1 MRHTILLLMVAGLM
15 ATGSLKAQH
24 HFKATS
30 LSEALITLDHSTER
44 YDISFVYDELE
55 DFTVTTDISKS
66 SSVPDAVR
74 QVCGF
79 YPVKVSVKGRN
90 IFVECIQKDRTKLTG
105 RLMDDHNQPVAYAN
119 ILLYHLSDST
129 VIGGGVSNEAGDFV
143 IPCSAREAYVR
154 VSCIGYKTM
163 ERTLPIGNVGTLR
176 LQTANIYLG
185 PVSVSGHAP
194 VIRSEADRLSYIV
207 SRDAFA
213 RELTAM
219 ELLNRIPMVSVTGG
233 NASILGK
240 GPAHFMLN
248 GRMVEQDGETI
259 RQKLWSMRAE
269 DIERIE
275 VISVPSGEYQT
286 EAGGYINIVLN
297 TAQSQGWR
305 ADLSGQYVKNDKW
318 SSRYTVD
325 AYSDRFNAS
334 LSYASPK
341 VDFSL
346 DLQSSYQT
354 NSVETE
360 SDYKDIRL
368 GKNCFDK
375 HSDMR
380 IARRYNNS
388 GINTL
393 LRWRP
398 SDRLELGAMLSRQL
412 PGFTMISEDESVWS
426 EANKQLYYHDKLS
439 KGEHYSNYPK
449 RNPTLT
455 QGLTAYAD
463 WKIDKRGKRLN
474 LTYNYF
480 KRKSEDETSSWVTD
494 ISKID
499 SSKMTGLFTTAK
511 TKYKLHD
518 VKLNLTMP
526 FKSFCMDA
534 GLAYTDI
541 SSPSDITNGP
551 NDFTVV
557 NTANYD
563 YRERTAAGYLTL
575 QSDFFDKRLS
585 AKAGLRFER
594 TWLEGETKTLGVY
607 SPDDIIRSE
616 ENNRTYNELL
626 PTLHLAWRLGHHRQL
641 SLAYGVGIN
650 RPNLNDMNPLQF
662 YFNKNN
668 YMQGNPAL
676 FHGKTKSLEL
686 SYTDGR
692 GLNATAYY
700 HQVENQVEWI
710 TEFYNN
716 SSDNTVLPYQMTY
729 PINCVNYEKT
739 GLNLR
744 YQYQFSP
751 QFSAMAEGE
760 AYYYDAD
767 AFYMTDSRIING
779 QKYISIPTYL
789 EVSHVIDTR
798 YNTIVVRD
806 NYGWGGRFA
815 LSADLFLNR
824 KHTWMVSGR
833 YDHWLKDYQG
843 MTRYDGYGYFSFAVR
858 CSLLR
863 DRLKLSLTATDPF
876 SQYVVNGYRT
886 YTSEG
891 GFTPFKSKL
900 FDETFR
906 TNHHITSLSLTA
918 TYSLFNRTKI
928 HYTK

>member
-1 MRHTILLLMVAGLM
+1 MRHTILLIFAGLMM

-30 LSEALITLDHSTER
+30 LSEALIALDHSTER

-55 DFTVTTDISKS
+55 DFTVTTDIRKS

-105 RLMDDHNQPVAYAN
+105 RLVDAHNQPIAYAN
-119 ILLYHLSDST
+119 ILLYHPSDST

-143 IPCSAREAYVR
+143 IPCSAHEARVK
-154 VSCIGYKTM
+154 VSCIGYKTL
-163 ERTLPIGNVGTLR
+163 ERALPIGNVGTLR

-219 ELLNRIPMVSVTGG
+219 ELLNRVPMVSVTGG

-248 GRMVEQDGETI
+248 GRMVEHDGETI

-305 ADLSGQYVKNDKW
+305 ADLSGQGIMNDGFTREH
-318 SSRYTVD
+318 SSSG
-325 AYSDRFNAS
+325 YSERLNAS
-334 LSYASPK
+334 LSYGSQK
-341 VDFSL
+341 LDFSL
-346 DLQSSYQT
+346 DLQQSWVASAKGTYT
-354 NSVETE
+354 KYSNIIHGNRKYDKSEH
-360 SDYKDIRL
+360 IRMDRHD
-368 GKNCFDK
+368 GN
-375 HSDMR
+375 
-380 IARRYNNS
+380 I
-388 GINTL
+388 GINTM

-398 SDRLELGAMLSRQL
+398 SEKLELGAMLSSQSQRL
-412 PGFTMISEDESVWS
+412 TIESEDKAYVLNDKVGRYSYNMS
-426 EANKQLYYHDKLS
+426 SNGLYP
-439 KGEHYSNYPK
+439 NYPAK
-449 RNPTLT
+449 TLN
-455 QGLTAYAD
+455 LTAYAD
-463 WKIDKRGKRLN
+463 WKLDHKGKKLN
-474 LTYNYF
+474 FSYNYF
-480 KRKSEDETSSWVTD
+480 QQKNEDKTNGWSSELKEYDPS
-494 ISKID
+494 IQ
-499 SSKMTGLFTTAK
+499 MALFTTANV
-511 TKYKLHD
+511 KYKLHD
-518 VKLNLTMP
+518 VKLNLAMP
-526 FKSFCMDA
+526 FEFVCMDA

-541 SSPSDITNGP
+541 SNPSYITNGG
-551 NDFTVV
+551 NDNYALVL
-557 NTANYD
+557 NTTDYD
-563 YRERTAAGYLTL
+563 YCERTAAAYLTL
-575 QSDFFDKRLS
+575 QRDFFGKRLS
-585 AKAGLRFER
+585 AKAGLRLER
-594 TWLEGETKTLGVY
+594 TWLEGETNTPGVY
-607 SPDDIIRSE
+607 TPDDIIRYE

-626 PTLHLAWRLGHHRQL
+626 PTLHLTWRLGRHHQL

-650 RPNLNDMNPLQF
+650 RPNLHDMNPLQF
-662 YFNKNN
+662 FFHQSY

-686 SYTDGR
+686 SYTNGR

-700 HQVENQVEWI
+700 HKAQNQVEWI
-710 TEFYNN
+710 SEFYFNT
-716 SSDNTVLPYQMTY
+716 SSKDAQPYQMTY
-729 PINCVNYEKT
+729 PINCVNYEKS
-739 GLNLR
+739 GLILR
-744 YQYQFSP
+744 YQHQFSQ

-760 AYYYDAD
+760 VYYYNAD
-767 AFYMTDSRIING
+767 AAYMTDSRIVNG
-779 QKYISIPTYL
+779 TKHMAVPT
-789 EVSHVIDTR
+789 EVKLPSDIDTR
-798 YNTIVVRD
+798 YNTIVSQRCS
-806 NYGWGGRFA
+806 GRGGRLA
-815 LSADLFLNR
+815 LSTDFFLNR

-833 YDHWLKDYQG
+833 YDHWFKDYQG
-843 MTRYDGYGYFSFAVR
+843 ITCYDGYGYFSFAVR

-863 DRLKLSLTATDPF
+863 DRLKLSLTAIDPF
-876 SQYVVNGYRT
+876 SQYIVEGSRS
-886 YTSEG
+886 YTSAG
-891 GFTPFKSKL
+891 GIYPSGTQL
-900 FDETFR
+900 FYEHF
-906 TNHHITSLSLTA
+906 HSSQHLTSVSLTA
-918 TYSLFNRTKI
+918 TYSLFNHTKI

>member
-1 MRHTILLLMVAGLM
+1 MRHTILLLIVAGLM

-30 LSEALITLDHSTER
+30 LSEALIALDHSTER

-55 DFTVTTDISKS
+55 DFTVTTDIRKS

-105 RLMDDHNQPVAYAN
+105 RLVDAHNQPIAYAN
-119 ILLYHLSDST
+119 ILLYHPSDST

-143 IPCSAREAYVR
+143 IPCSAHEARVK
-154 VSCIGYKTM
+154 VSCIGYQTL
-163 ERTLPIGNVGTLR
+163 ERALPIGNVGTLR

-185 PVSVSGHAP
+185 PVSVNGHVP
-194 VIRSEADRLSYIV
+194 VIHSEADRLSYIV

-219 ELLNRIPMVSVTGG
+219 ELLNRVPMVSVTGG

-248 GRMVEQDGETI
+248 GRMVEHDGETI

-305 ADLSGQYVKNDKW
+305 ADLSGQGIMNDGFTREH
-318 SSRYTVD
+318 SSSG
-325 AYSDRFNAS
+325 YSERLNAS
-334 LSYASPK
+334 LSYGSQK
-341 VDFSL
+341 LDFSL
-346 DLQSSYQT
+346 DLQQSWVASAKEMT
-354 NSVETE
+354 T
-360 SDYKDIRL
+360 DYTHIRQ
-368 GKNCFDK
+368 GDMIYVRFD
-375 HSDMR
+375 
-380 IARRYNNS
+380 N
-388 GINTL
+388 
-393 LRWRP
+393 LRTDRHDSNVGMNAMLRFRP
-398 SDRLELGAMLSRQL
+398 SERLELGAMLSSQSQRL
-412 PGFTMISEDESVWS
+412 TMESENELRYH
-426 EANKQLYYHDKLS
+426 ENKTMSSFYDLSSSGLYPNDPAKTVSLM
-439 KGEHYSNYPK
+439 
-449 RNPTLT
+449 
-455 QGLTAYAD
+455 AYTD
-463 WKIDKRGKRLN
+463 WKLDQKGKKLN
-474 LTYNYF
+474 FSYNYF
-480 KRKSEDETSSWVTD
+480 QRKNEDKTNGWSSMYSQYFFPQYTA
-494 ISKID
+494 
-499 SSKMTGLFTTAK
+499 LFTTANV
-511 TKYKLHD
+511 KYKIHD

-526 FKSFCMDA
+526 FKFVCIDA

-541 SSPSDITNGP
+541 SNPSYITNGG
-551 NDFTVV
+551 NDDYALVL
-557 NTANYD
+557 NTTDYD
-563 YRERTAAGYLTL
+563 YCERTAAAYLTL
-575 QSDFFDKRLS
+575 QRDFFGKRLS
-585 AKAGLRFER
+585 AKAGLRLER
-594 TWLEGETKTLGVY
+594 TWLEGETNTPGVY
-607 SPDDIIRSE
+607 TPDDIIRYE

-626 PTLHLAWRLGHHRQL
+626 PTLHLAWRLGRHHQL

-650 RPNLNDMNPLQF
+650 RPNLHDMNPLQF
-662 YFNKNN
+662 FFHKSY

-686 SYTDGR
+686 SYTNGR

-700 HQVENQVEWI
+700 HKAQNQVEWI

-716 SSDNTVLPYQMTY
+716 YNNTSKENAQPYQMAY
-729 PINCVNYEKT
+729 PINCVNYEKS
-739 GLNLR
+739 GFILR
-744 YQYQFSP
+744 YQHQFSH

-760 AYYYDAD
+760 VYYYDAD
-767 AFYMTDSRIING
+767 AAYMTDSRIVNG
-779 QKYISIPTYL
+779 TKHMAVPT
-789 EVSHVIDTR
+789 EVKLPSEIDTR
-798 YNTIVVRD
+798 YNTIVSQRCS
-806 NYGWGGRFA
+806 GWGGRLA
-815 LSADLFLNR
+815 MSTDLFLNR

-833 YDHWLKDYQG
+833 YDHWFKDYQG
-843 MTRYDGYGYFSFAVR
+843 ITCYDGYGYFSFAVR

-876 SQYVVNGYRT
+876 SQYIVEGSRS
-886 YTSEG
+886 YTSAG
-891 GFTPFKSKL
+891 GIYPSGTKL
-900 FDETFR
+900 IDEHFHTSHHL
-906 TNHHITSLSLTA
+906 TNVSLTA
-918 TYSLFNRTKI
+918 TYSLFNHTKI

>member
-1 MRHTILLLMVAGLM
+1 MRRTILLLMVAGLM

-30 LSEALITLDHSTER
+30 LSEALIALDHSTER

-55 DFTVTTDISKS
+55 DFTVTTDIRKG

-105 RLMDDHNQPVAYAN
+105 RLVDAHNQPIAYAN
-119 ILLYHLSDST
+119 ILLYHPSDST

-143 IPCSAREAYVR
+143 IPCSAHEARVK
-154 VSCIGYKTM
+154 VSCIGYKTL
-163 ERTLPIGNVGTLR
+163 ERTLPISNVGTLR

-219 ELLNRIPMVSVTGG
+219 ELLNRVPMVSVTGG

-248 GRMVEQDGETI
+248 GRMVEHDGETI

-305 ADLSGQYVKNDKW
+305 ADLSGQGIMNDSFTREH
-318 SSRYTVD
+318 SSSG
-325 AYSDRFNAS
+325 YSERLNAS
-334 LSYASPK
+334 LSYGSQK
-341 VDFSL
+341 LDFSL
-346 DLQSSYQT
+346 DLQQSWVASAKGTYT
-354 NSVETE
+354 KYSNIIHGNRKYDKSEH
-360 SDYKDIRL
+360 IRMDRHD
-368 GKNCFDK
+368 GN
-375 HSDMR
+375 
-380 IARRYNNS
+380 I
-388 GINTL
+388 GINTM

-398 SDRLELGAMLSRQL
+398 SEKLELGAMLSSQSQRL
-412 PGFTMISEDESVWS
+412 TIESEDKAYVLNDKVGRYSYNMS
-426 EANKQLYYHDKLS
+426 SNGLYP
-439 KGEHYSNYPK
+439 NYPAK
-449 RNPTLT
+449 TLN
-455 QGLTAYAD
+455 LTAYAD
-463 WKIDKRGKRLN
+463 WKLDHKGKKLN
-474 LTYNYF
+474 FSYNYF
-480 KRKSEDETSSWVTD
+480 QQKNEDKTNGWSSELKEYDPS
-494 ISKID
+494 IQ
-499 SSKMTGLFTTAK
+499 MALFTTANV
-511 TKYKLHD
+511 KYKLHD
-518 VKLNLTMP
+518 VKLNLAMP
-526 FKSFCMDA
+526 FEFVCMDA

-541 SSPSDITNGP
+541 SNPSYITNGG
-551 NDFTVV
+551 NDNYALVL
-557 NTANYD
+557 NTTDYD
-563 YRERTAAGYLTL
+563 YCERTAAAYLTL
-575 QSDFFDKRLS
+575 QRDFFGKRLS
-585 AKAGLRFER
+585 AKAGLRLER
-594 TWLEGETKTLGVY
+594 TWLEGETNTPGVY
-607 SPDDIIRSE
+607 TPDDIIRYE

-626 PTLHLAWRLGHHRQL
+626 PTLHLTWRLGRHHQL

-650 RPNLNDMNPLQF
+650 RPNLHDMNPLQF
-662 YFNKNN
+662 FFHQSY

-686 SYTDGR
+686 NYTNGR

-700 HQVENQVEWI
+700 HKARNQVEWI
-710 TEFYNN
+710 SEFYF
-716 SSDNTVLPYQMTY
+716 NTSNKDAQPYQMTY

-739 GLNLR
+739 GINLR
-744 YQYQFSP
+744 YQYLFSP

-789 EVSHVIDTR
+789 EVSHVIDAR

-843 MTRYDGYGYFSFAVR
+843 MTRYDGYGYFSFTVR

-891 GFTPFKSKL
+891 GFTPFTSKL

>member
-1 MRHTILLLMVAGLM
+1 MRRTILLLMVAGLM

-30 LSEALITLDHSTER
+30 LSEALIALDHSTER

-55 DFTVTTDISKS
+55 DFTVTTDIRKS

-105 RLMDDHNQPVAYAN
+105 RLVDAHNQPIAYAN
-119 ILLYHLSDST
+119 ILLYHPSDST

-143 IPCSAREAYVR
+143 IPCSAHEARVK
-154 VSCIGYKTM
+154 VSCIGYKTL

-185 PVSVSGHAP
+185 PVSVSGHAS

-219 ELLNRIPMVSVTGG
+219 ELLNRVPMVSVTGG

-248 GRMVEQDGETI
+248 GRMVEHDGETI

-346 DLQSSYQT
+346 DLQSSYHT

-368 GKNCFDK
+368 GKNSFDK

-398 SDRLELGAMLSRQL
+398 SERLELGAMLSRQL
-412 PGFTMISEDESVWS
+412 PGFTMISEDEAVWS
-426 EANKQLYYHDKLS
+426 ETNKQLYYYDKLS

-449 RNPTLT
+449 RNPTIKEIT
-455 QGLTAYAD
+455 QNNEDLLKGIPLQKRTFFYHKEKLIYGEDVQIEYKNFSFPFNDKHKEEFKKQICAFLNSKGGRIFIGITD
-463 WKIDKRGKRLN
+463 DKIVNGISLNYHEKDKNTNDIVN
-474 LTYNYF
+474 LTYDFYPKCRTYVDVCFIPIKSKDNKYIKNLYVIKIIVSQGETNQLYSYTSKGFMSYLRLKGQCIFLTAEEIKKELSKREKDPEKQINPNEF
-480 KRKSEDETSSWVTD
+480 KDPEPDNPELVIANKDFEPQSKS
-494 ISKID
+494 
-499 SSKMTGLFTTAK
+499 
-511 TKYKLHD
+511 
-518 VKLNLTMP
+518 LNL
-526 FKSFCMDA
+526 KDKN
-534 GLAYTDI
+534 I
-541 SSPSDITNGP
+541 SS
-551 NDFTVV
+551 F
-557 NTANYD
+557 
-563 YRERTAAGYLTL
+563 
-575 QSDFFDKRLS
+575 
-585 AKAGLRFER
+585 
-594 TWLEGETKTLGVY
+594 
-607 SPDDIIRSE
+607 
-616 ENNRTYNELL
+616 ENNK
-626 PTLHLAWRLGHHRQL
+626 QQ
-641 SLAYGVGIN
+641 S
-650 RPNLNDMNPLQF
+650 NLIMRIMMKIMYLMN
-662 YFNKNN
+662 
-668 YMQGNPAL
+668 
-676 FHGKTKSLEL
+676 
-686 SYTDGR
+686 
-692 GLNATAYY
+692 
-700 HQVENQVEWI
+700 
-710 TEFYNN
+710 
-716 SSDNTVLPYQMTY
+716 
-729 PINCVNYEKT
+729 
-739 GLNLR
+739 
-744 YQYQFSP
+744 
-751 QFSAMAEGE
+751 
-760 AYYYDAD
+760 
-767 AFYMTDSRIING
+767 
-779 QKYISIPTYL
+779 
-789 EVSHVIDTR
+789 
-798 YNTIVVRD
+798 
-806 NYGWGGRFA
+806 
-815 LSADLFLNR
+815 
-824 KHTWMVSGR
+824 
-833 YDHWLKDYQG
+833 
-843 MTRYDGYGYFSFAVR
+843 
-858 CSLLR
+858 
-863 DRLKLSLTATDPF
+863 
-876 SQYVVNGYRT
+876 
-886 YTSEG
+886 
-891 GFTPFKSKL
+891 
-900 FDETFR
+900 
-906 TNHHITSLSLTA
+906 
-918 TYSLFNRTKI
+918 
-928 HYTK
+928 